1 MEWTKA
7 ISTAIEYI
15 ESNLTEDISAE
26 DVARQVNISSFYFQ
40 KGFAMLCGYTVSE
53 YIRNR
58 RLALA
63 AGELVNGAK
72 VIDTAIKYCYDS
84 PDSFAKAFYRFHGAT
99 PSAVQKNSAVIK
111 AFAPLKISLTLKGGQ
126 TMDYRIV
133 KKGSFSVL
141 GAMKKFTY
149 ENAQTDIPK
158 FWDEHYQKGNGKYVC
173 GMFGVCIDG
182 EMRNSDFD
190 YLIADVYNPSMDI
203 PDGFVTKTIPEFT
216 WAVFPIKGAMP
227 DALQDVNKKIF
238 SEWLPALGDYDIAA
252 GYSVEMY
259 DDPKRYPKGT
269 EDENYYSEIWIPV
282 KKKNA

>member
-7 ISTAIEYI
+7 ISEAIEYI

-26 DVARQVNISSFYFQ
+26 DAARQVNISSFYFQ

-84 PDSFAKAFYRFHGAT
+84 PDSFAKAFYRFHGVT
-99 PSAVQKNSAVIK
+99 PSMVQKNSTMIK
-111 AFAPLKISLTLKGGQ
+111 AFAPLKITLTLKGGY

-133 KKGSFSVL
+133 KKDSFTVL
-141 GAMKKFTY
+141 GAMKKFSY
-149 ENAQTDIPK
+149 ENATTDISL
-158 FWDEHYQKGNGKYVC
+158 FWDEHYQKGNGKYVG

-182 EMRNSDFD
+182 EMQDSDFD
-190 YLIADVYNPSMDI
+190 YMIADIYNPAVDI
-203 PDGFVTKTIPEFT
+203 PDGFVTKTIPAFT

-259 DDPKRYPKGT
+259 DDPKQYPKGT